1 MQLVYQKK
9 VLICFKRGCR
19 EFLAN
24 DYISALNAHK
34 FEMGNLDGK

>member
-1 MQLVYQKK
+1 MYQKK
-9 VLICFKRGCR
+9 VLISFKRGCR
-19 EFLAN
+19 ELLAN

>member
-19 EFLAN
+19 ELLAN

-34 FEMGNLDGK
+34 FELGNLDGK